1 MKKSARARRM
11 ERHHARHR
19 GAATLNLTSLMD
31 IFTILVFFL
40 LVNASNNQQLPDNE
54 NIVLPEST
62 AEELPEEILTIQVSN
77 REIIVQDTRVASV
90 DQVLQS
96 EEEVIPALVEELQF
110 RASRSL
116 PVVNEEGVAE
126 RKVMIMG
133 DRNIP
138 YKLLQKIMVSSN
150 QTDYTKISFAVLKK
164 AEEEE

>member
-40 LVNASNNQQLPDNE
+40 LVNASNSQQLPDNKD
-54 NIVLPEST
+54 IVLPEST
-62 AEELPEEILTIQVSN
+62 ADELPEEVLTIQVSN
-77 REIIVQDTRVASV
+77 QDIIVQDSRVASV
-90 DQVLQS
+90 EQVLQS
-96 EEEVIPALVEELQF
+96 DEQTIPALMEELQF
-110 RASRSL
+110 RASRTL
-116 PVVNEEGVAE
+116 PVLNDEGVAE
-126 RKVMIMG
+126 REVMIMG
-133 DRNIP
+133 DRDIP
-138 YKLLQKIMVSSN
+138 YKLLQKIMVSCN